1 MHEVNQTHRELS
13 PQEAEK
19 EMRRLEAAL
28 EYHSKRY
35 YEEDSPEIAD
45 HEYDALFARLKEL
58 EAKYPDLAS
67 PVSPTLRVGGKV
79 ADRFEKVRHETVMG
93 SLNDVFSEAELLSFL
108 EKTGDSFDYTV
119 ECKIDGLSVALV
131 YENGI
136 FTRGATRGD
145 GVFGEDVTDNIKTI
159 KSVPLK
165 LPTALEKLV
174 VRGEVFMPKSV
185 FAELNAAREENGKPP
200 FANPRN
206 AAAGSIRQLDSALC
220 ASRKLD
226 IFVFNLE
233 LCSEALPDSHRERLD
248 YLESLGFKVSPF
260 RRICKGKEAVVKAV
274 SDIKDSREGLEFDI
288 DGAVIKIDS
297 VKLRTNLGETSSV
310 PRWAA
315 AFKYPPEEV
324 KTKLLDIAVQVG
336 RTGVLTPNAVLEP
349 VRLAGSTVSRATLH
363 NIDYIHQKDIRI
375 GDTVLLHKA
384 GDIIP
389 EIVRSFPEE
398 RTGNTEIYELP
409 ESCPSCGEPVS
420 REEGETAVRCTNSD
434 CPAQLHRN
442 ILHFATAMGIDNL
455 GESVAALLIGEGL
468 VKSAADLY
476 SLTEAQLSGLERFG
490 EKSAKRLAD
499 SIRKST
505 EAPLSKLIFALGI
518 RHIGEKAA
526 LTLAEHFGSL
536 DALMTATVEELTLID
551 DIGSVSAETL
561 KSYFA
566 VEHNR
571 SLVERLK
578 TAGLKTTAELNRKGN
593 ALEGKTVVVTGTLP
607 SLKRDEAEALIR
619 QHGGKAASSV
629 SKKTSLLLC
638 GADAG
643 SKLAKATALGVPVIS
658 EEEFFALI
666 GENGR

>member
-1 MHEVNQTHRELS
+1 MQEINQNGESLDL
-13 PQEAEK
+13 QAVEK
-19 EMRRLEAAL
+19 EMRRLESEI

-35 YEEDSPEIAD
+35 YEEDAPEIAD

-58 EAKYPDLAS
+58 ETKYPDLAS

-79 ADRFEKVRHETVMG
+79 AERFEKVRHETVMG
-93 SLNDVFSEAELLSFL
+93 SLNDVFSDEELLSFV
-108 EKTGDSFDYTV
+108 EKTGEELDYTV
-119 ECKIDGLSVALV
+119 ECKIDGLSVSLI

-136 FTRGATRGD
+136 LIRGATRGD
-145 GVFGEDVTDNIKTI
+145 GVFGEDVTANIKTV

-165 LPTALEKLV
+165 LTAPIKKLV
-174 VRGEVFMPKSV
+174 VRGEVFMPKTV
-185 FAELNAAREENGKPP
+185 FADLNSQREENGKPP

-220 ASRKLD
+220 ASRNLD

-233 LCSEALPDSHRERLD
+233 LCSEPLPDSHKARLD

-260 RRICKGKEAVVKAV
+260 RRVCKGKENVLKAV
-274 SDIKDSREGLEFDI
+274 SDIKESRENLEYDI
-288 DGAVIKIDS
+288 DGAVIKVDS
-297 VKLRTNLGETSSV
+297 VGLRNALGETSSV

-324 KTKLLDIAVQVG
+324 KTKLLDIAIQVG
-336 RTGVLTPNAVLEP
+336 RTGVLTPNAVLSP

-389 EIVRSFPEE
+389 EIVKSFPEE
-398 RTGNTEIYELP
+398 RTGTPEIYTLP
-409 ESCPSCGEPVS
+409 KLCPSCGEPVS
-420 REEGETAVRCTNSD
+420 REDGEAAVRCTNSD

-442 ILHFATAMGIDNL
+442 LLHFASAIGIDNL
-455 GESVAALLIGEGL
+455 GESVTALLINEGL
-468 VKSAADLY
+468 IKSAADIY
-476 SLTEAQLSGLERFG
+476 SLKAEQLSCLERFG
-490 EKSAKRLAD
+490 EKSAKRLTD
-499 SIRKST
+499 SIKKST

-526 LTLAEHFGSL
+526 IALAEHFGSL
-536 DALMTATVEELTLID
+536 DSLMDASVEELTLID
-551 DIGSVSAETL
+551 DIGAVSAETL
-561 KSYFA
+561 KSYFS

-571 SLVERLK
+571 ILVERLK
-578 TAGLKTTAELNRKGN
+578 EAGLQTTATTTKRSN
-593 ALEGKTVVVTGTLP
+593 ALDGKTVVVTGTLP
-607 SLKRDEAEALIR
+607 TLKRDEAEELIR
-619 QHGGKAASSV
+619 LHGGKAASSV
-629 SKKTSLLLC
+629 SKKTNLLLC

-643 SKLAKATALGVPVIS
+643 SKLTKATALGIPIIS
-658 EEEFFALI
+658 EEEFFSLI
-666 GENGR
+666 GENSL